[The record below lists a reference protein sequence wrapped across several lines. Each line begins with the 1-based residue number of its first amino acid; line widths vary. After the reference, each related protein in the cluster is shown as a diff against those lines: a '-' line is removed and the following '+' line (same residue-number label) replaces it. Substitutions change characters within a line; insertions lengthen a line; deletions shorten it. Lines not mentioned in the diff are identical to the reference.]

1 MFHECLGVVNAV
13 PGEQGVC
20 LGCLGVCLGCLGVVF
35 YCLGVFWGLLEGVSV
50 LSEVSGSAFYSN
62 LIYINCALIKSL
74 TFSKRRGGPRCLKYQ
89 NVPTSRSFWPIGN
102 PWERFQSWDIRV
114 YFIPVPKDHTVIL
127 SLFSFWDLISCTIF
141 WISHFYFLRCLCLC
155 STGSAH
161 LVSSASL
168 TTRLAATWDWWT
180 RWGEKT
186 EKEMWN
192 WLLLQLLTKI
202 SYKSAAGFA
211 MGAQSHRR
219 LWRGPW
225 QSDHPGE

>member
-13 PGEQGVC
+13 PGEQ
-20 LGCLGVCLGCLGVVF
+20 GVCLGCLGVVF

-114 YFIPVPKDHTVIL
+114 YFIPVPDDHTVAHYAL
-127 SLFSFWDLISCTIF
+127 HKMGAGWLVAAQSLRPSRIPRI
-141 WISHFYFLRCLCLC
+141 
-155 STGSAH
+155 
-161 LVSSASL
+161 VSSIS
-168 TTRLAATWDWWT
+168 RLNTHH
-180 RWGEKT
+180 
-186 EKEMWN
+186 N
-192 WLLLQLLTKI
+192 PLHVLH
-202 SYKSAAGFA
+202 YKAFKCI
-211 MGAQSHRR
+211 QS
-219 LWRGPW
+219 W
-225 QSDHPGE
+225 

>member
-13 PGEQGVC
+13 PGEQ
-20 LGCLGVCLGCLGVVF
+20 GVCLGCLGVVF

-114 YFIPVPKDHTVIL
+114 YFIPVPDDHTHNC
-127 SLFSFWDLISCTIF
+127 W
-141 WISHFYFLRCLCLC
+141 CLAHV
-155 STGSAH
+155 SH
-161 LVSSASL
+161 LVHSFPCLLKIWSPRREMSEPEKDYTMCL
-168 TTRLAATWDWWT
+168 TLINEYD
-180 RWGEKT
+180 
-186 EKEMWN
+186 
-192 WLLLQLLTKI
+192 
-202 SYKSAAGFA
+202 
-211 MGAQSHRR
+211 
-219 LWRGPW
+219 
-225 QSDHPGE
+225 

>member
-13 PGEQGVC
+13 PGEQ
-20 LGCLGVCLGCLGVVF
+20 GVCLGCLGVVF

-114 YFIPVPKDHTVIL
+114 YFIPVPDDHTVVICYSSWL
-127 SLFSFWDLISCTIF
+127 TLWVKNFGFKYFFSWFSTIF
-141 WISHFYFLRCLCLC
+141 ATTLP
-155 STGSAH
+155 
-161 LVSSASL
+161 SSFDFFSPWWGGARMSL
-168 TTRLAATWDWWT
+168 KILNNQWWKNNIT
-180 RWGEKT
+180 KKVAIVLG
-186 EKEMWN
+186 MGGM
-192 WLLLQLLTKI
+192 LTLEE
-202 SYKSAAGFA
+202 G
-211 MGAQSHRR
+211 
-219 LWRGPW
+219 W
-225 QSDHPGE
+225 

>member
-13 PGEQGVC
+13 PGEQ
-20 LGCLGVCLGCLGVVF
+20 GVCLGCLGVVF

-114 YFIPVPKDHTVIL
+114 YFIPVPDDHTVISNLSDIDLSVPKPTL
-127 SLFSFWDLISCTIF
+127 SLSLSRLQSCEFWGIVADL
-141 WISHFYFLRCLCLC
+141 
-155 STGSAH
+155 
-161 LVSSASL
+161 V
-168 TTRLAATWDWWT
+168 TTTNRLEVEFDILAP
-180 RWGEKT
+180 
-186 EKEMWN
+186 
-192 WLLLQLLTKI
+192 
-202 SYKSAAGFA
+202 
-211 MGAQSHRR
+211 RR
-219 LWRGPW
+219 WRGYYAKLGDVTW
-225 QSDHPGE
+225 SNQVS

>member
-13 PGEQGVC
+13 PGEQ
-20 LGCLGVCLGCLGVVF
+20 GVCLGCLGVVF

-114 YFIPVPKDHTVIL
+114 YFIPVPDDHTVITLTWLFIMVIIITICLIIRTIKL
-127 SLFSFWDLISCTIF
+127 SKRIMISFSTALICFRAFWFICFPALSGWFEYKKELSHIF
-141 WISHFYFLRCLCLC
+141 LRFQICPCRIRRGFSVQGRNEKILLERIFQYFLLF
-155 STGSAH
+155 H
-161 LVSSASL
+161 
-168 TTRLAATWDWWT
+168 
-180 RWGEKT
+180 
-186 EKEMWN
+186 
-192 WLLLQLLTKI
+192 
-202 SYKSAAGFA
+202 Y
-211 MGAQSHRR
+211 
-219 LWRGPW
+219 
-225 QSDHPGE
+225 

>member
-13 PGEQGVC
+13 PGEQ
-20 LGCLGVCLGCLGVVF
+20 GVCLGCLGVVF

-114 YFIPVPKDHTVIL
+114 YFIPVPDDHTVMSKRRFDQLVIL
-127 SLFSFWDLISCTIF
+127 ANTSSSTDRTHCSRFWRRQKFLWRIGETRVILWCIARTRVATTPALESYGK
-141 WISHFYFLRCLCLC
+141 YFL
-155 STGSAH
+155 
-161 LVSSASL
+161 
-168 TTRLAATWDWWT
+168 ATVV
-180 RWGEKT
+180 
-186 EKEMWN
+186 
-192 WLLLQLLTKI
+192 
-202 SYKSAAGFA
+202 
-211 MGAQSHRR
+211 
-219 LWRGPW
+219 
-225 QSDHPGE
+225 